1 MRPVQVQIIAFA
13 PTVFYHCQHCELTFR
28 EAGFGDRFHREQ
40 AREALPE
47 DLLQDYRDLSVWAH
61 SLMQRH
67 GSGVRVK
74 VVDAASI
81 EGFMKSLRHG
91 IRRYPAV
98 VVDGRSAHDWKDLE
112 TLTGRRWRDRLNPG
126 VERLD
131 GSVAR
136 GGVGLER
143 PDVKEVGR

>member
-81 EGFMKSLRHG
+81 EGFLKSLRHG

-112 TLTGRRWRDRLNPG
+112 SLTEAIDRSFAGGARVPG
-126 VERLD
+126 GPE
-131 GSVAR
+131 
-136 GGVGLER
+136 GGGAT
-143 PDVKEVGR
+143 G